1 MKNLFPLVL
10 LFVVV
15 LFCSCKKTTEDAPV
29 VLAEYS
35 LGSGGNCTG
44 VIVSGRFVAD
54 TALTIQNTVTV
65 NVDVTVPGAYWITT
79 NTVNGITFSNIGTFT
94 TTGSQI
100 AVLTAT
106 GTPIAT
112 DTSDFTLM
120 AKDGSSGGC
129 TFPVI
134 TVQGVPPRYY
144 ITCLLD
150 GVYRNFS
157 DSARAT
163 NSNIPGSAGMPGLDV
178 VGMDTVINAMSKI
191 EFGVSNNRGVV
202 AGTYTDTAT
211 AKAYFNYLNNTG
223 ETWSVNTSTQPSF
236 TIVITGAGAR
246 NVKGT
251 FYGTIKNQGG
261 LGTDSIAVTN
271 GTFSVPVQ

>member
-1 MKNLFPLVL
+1 MKNLFPLIL
-10 LFVVV
+10 IFLV
-15 LFCSCKKTTEDAPV
+15 LFYSCKKAKEDAPV

-35 LGSGGNCTG
+35 LGSGGNCTSA
-44 VIVSGRFVAD
+44 IVSGRFVAD
-54 TALTIQNTVTV
+54 TALTVMNTVTV

-94 TTGSQI
+94 ATGPQT

-120 AKDGSSGGC
+120 AKDGSGGGC
-129 TFPVI
+129 AFPVI
-134 TVQGVPPRYY
+134 TVQGIPPHYY

-178 VGMDTVINAMSKI
+178 MGMDTVINAISKI
-191 EFGVSNNRGVV
+191 EFGVSNNGGVI

-211 AKAYFNYLNNTG
+211 AKAYFNYLDSAC

-236 TIVITGAGAR
+236 TIVVTGAGAR
-246 NVKGT
+246 NVQGT
-251 FYGTIKNQGG
+251 FYGTIRNQGG

-271 GTFSVPVQ
+271 GTFTVPVQ